1 MYSNVT
7 ALTAPLIFL
16 LVCILLH
23 VLLRRVCV
31 PMTFNMED
39 LFIHNPLDQYILKKI
54 IIQFAVIKSD
64 SSLKWKTIHS
74 TEKHRFYITGN
85 TPSY

>member
-31 PMTFNMED
+31 PMTFNMDD
-39 LFIHNPLDQYILKKI
+39 LFIHNPLGPVYIKKNHY
-54 IIQFAVIKSD
+54 
-64 SSLKWKTIHS
+64 TIRRYK
-74 TEKHRFYITGN
+74 E
-85 TPSY
+85 